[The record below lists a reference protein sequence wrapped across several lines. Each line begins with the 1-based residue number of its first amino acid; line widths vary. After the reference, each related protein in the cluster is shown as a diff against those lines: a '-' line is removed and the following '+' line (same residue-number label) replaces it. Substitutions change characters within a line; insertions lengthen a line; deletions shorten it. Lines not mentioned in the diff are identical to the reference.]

1 MTFIREIQPTN
12 FTPARTAQAV
22 GGTRAWIT
30 VGFLFLFMLVN
41 YADRAVLGLAA
52 VAVQSD
58 LGLTSTQFGSIASAF
73 FFCYALSGLGMGF
86 IINRAKTRWM
96 LFILAIVWS
105 IAQFPMLFAPSF
117 LALMVTRMILGA
129 GEGPAYPAAV
139 HGAFR
144 WFPDAKRTLPV
155 SVITQGSAVGVV
167 LAAPIINWTIL
178 QFGWQTAFGAL
189 GFVGLIWAA
198 AWLWYAQEGPVDSTV
213 TAAGVHVERVP
224 YGKLIFNPTVL
235 TTWLTVFAAF
245 WTLSLLLAWYPSYLR
260 RGLGFSAESVGFLA
274 SLPWAGGAL
283 VILLFGWQSQRML
296 GAGHSSRVSRVIFV
310 CIGGCIGAC
319 CLLALPFIE
328 EAWLKVVFVGFGV
341 VLPNAI
347 FAPAQAV
354 LGEVSPVPQRGAVLA
369 IGNAVASTAGMI
381 APIVTGKF
389 LDSAVTPIAGYEA
402 GFVVCGLV
410 VAAANVLGL
419 LLIKP
424 EAQARKF
431 AAMAH

>member
-1 MTFIREIQPTN
+1 MAFIRGIQETSLR
-12 FTPARTAQAV
+12 PARDGEAGVAA
-22 GGTRAWIT
+22 RAWIT

-52 VAVQSD
+52 MAVRSD
-58 LGLTSTQFGSIASAF
+58 LNLTATQFGSIASAF

-86 IINRAKTRWM
+86 VINRAKTRWM
-96 LFILAIVWS
+96 LFILALVWS
-105 IAQFPMLFAPSF
+105 AAQFPMLFAPNF
-117 LALMVTRMILGA
+117 MALILTRMMLGA

-155 SVITQGSAVGVV
+155 SVITQGSAIGVV
-167 LAAPIINWTIL
+167 VAAPIINWTIL
-178 QFGWQTAFGAL
+178 HFGWQIAFGAL

-198 AWLWYAQEGPVDSTV
+198 AWFWYAEEGPIGSTV
-213 TAAGVHVERVP
+213 TAAGVEVERVP
-224 YGKLIFNPTVL
+224 YGRLIFNPTVL

-283 VILLFGWQSQRML
+283 VILFFGWQSQRL
-296 GAGHSSRVSRVIFV
+296 LAKGHSSRMARVIFV
-310 CIGGCIGAC
+310 CAGGCVGAA
-319 CLLALPFIE
+319 CLMVLPFIAQ
-328 EAWLKVVFVGFGV
+328 AWLKVVFVGLGV
-341 VLPNAI
+341 ILPNAI

-381 APIVTGKF
+381 GPLVTGRL
-389 LDSAVTPIAGYEA
+389 LDTAATPIAGYEA
-402 GFVVCGLV
+402 GFVICGLV
-410 VAAANVLGL
+410 VALANVLGL
-419 LLIKP
+419 LLIRP
-424 EAQARKF
+424 EHQARKF
-431 AAMAH
+431 AAAPR